1 MMISWNDFEKI
12 DLRAGTIVEVE
23 DFPEARRPSY
33 KLWVDFGEEI
43 GIKKTSA
50 QITKLY
56 TKEQLKNRQVI
67 CVTNFPPRQIGK
79 FMSEVLITG
88 FPNAAGEVVLAS
100 IDKDVPNGVKL
111 F

>member
-1 MMISWNDFEKI
+1 MISWTDFEKV
-12 DLRAGTIVEVE
+12 DLRAGTVVEVE

-33 KLWVDFGEEI
+33 KLWIDFGDPI
-43 GIKKTSA
+43 GVKKTSA

-56 TKEQLKNRQVI
+56 TKEELKNRQVI
-67 CVTNFPPRQIGK
+67 CVTNFPPRQIGN
-79 FMSEVLITG
+79 FMSEVLLTG

-100 IDKDVPNGVKL
+100 IDKIVPNGVKL

>member
-1 MMISWNDFEKI
+1 MISWNDFEKV
-12 DLRAGTIVEVE
+12 DLRAGTIVQIE

-33 KLWVDFGEEI
+33 KVWIDFGPEI

-56 TKEQLKNRQVI
+56 TKEQLMNRQVI
-67 CVTNFPPRQIGK
+67 CVTNFPPRQIGN
-79 FMSEVLITG
+79 FMSEVLLTG
-88 FPNAAGEVVLAS
+88 FPNALGEVVLANV
-100 IDKDVPNGVKL
+100 DKEVPNGVKL

>member
-1 MMISWNDFEKI
+1 MISWTEFEKV
-12 DLRAGTIVEVE
+12 DLRAGTVIEVE

-33 KLWVDFGEEI
+33 KLWIDFGDPI

-56 TKEQLKNRQVI
+56 SKEDLKNRQVI
-67 CVTNFPPRQIGK
+67 CVTNFPPRQIGN
-79 FMSEVLITG
+79 FMSEVLLTG
-88 FPNAAGEVVLAS
+88 FPNASGEVVLAS
-100 IDKDVPNGVKL
+100 IDKNVPNGVKL

>member
-1 MMISWNDFEKI
+1 MISWTDFEKV
-12 DLRAGTIVEVE
+12 DLRAGTVVEVE

-33 KLWVDFGEEI
+33 KLWIDFGESI

-50 QITKLY
+50 QLTKLY
-56 TKEQLKNRQVI
+56 SKQDLKNRQVI
-67 CVTNFPPRQIGK
+67 CVTNFPPRQIGT
-79 FMSEVLITG
+79 FMSEVLLTG

-100 IDKDVPNGVKL
+100 IDKNVPNGVKL

>member
-1 MMISWNDFEKI
+1 MISWNDFEKI
-12 DLRAGTIVEVE
+12 DLRAGTIIDVE

-33 KLWVDFGEEI
+33 KIWIDFGEDI
-43 GIKKTSA
+43 GVKKSSA

-67 CVTNFPPRQIGK
+67 CVTNFSPRQIGN

-88 FPNAAGEVVLAS
+88 FPNAKGEVVLAN
-100 IDKDVPNGVKL
+100 IDQVVPNGVKL

>member
-1 MMISWNDFEKI
+1 MITWTDFERV

-33 KLWVDFGEEI
+33 KLWIDFGEEI

-50 QITKLY
+50 QVTKLY
-56 TKEQLKNRQVI
+56 TKEELKNRQVI

-79 FMSEVLITG
+79 FMSEVLLTG
-88 FPNAAGEVVLAS
+88 FPNAAGDVVLAGMERE
-100 IDKDVPNGVKL
+100 VPNGAKL

>member
-1 MMISWNDFEKI
+1 MISWNDFEKI

-56 TKEQLKNRQVI
+56 TKDQLKNRQVI

-100 IDKDVPNGVKL
+100 IDKEVPNGVKL

>member
-1 MMISWNDFEKI
+1 MISWNDFEKI

-56 TKEQLKNRQVI
+56 TKAQLMNRQVI
-67 CVTNFPPRQIGK
+67 CVTNFAPRQIGK

-88 FPNAAGEVVLAS
+88 FPNASGEVILAS
-100 IDKDVPNGVKL
+100 IDKEVPNGVKL